1 MLTSCSLFP
10 GRNGLTTG
18 DNLPLTVQLRTDPS
32 IAGAQL
38 SYQDACG
45 QPQSLSLVA
54 PLEDALKQK
63 ISRVFKKVLTGE
75 VASSS
80 MPDGYVDIVLG
91 MINLDLAIVQQANR
105 SYPATITVGLDF
117 AYTAADGTVLHRKKI
132 QSIGR
137 GDVDVTASSCEVK
150 GLDKVVQ
157 EAFGLVTD
165 GMAKQLGTSSKI
177 LNAADA
183 RKAGGVQAAAMA
195 APPRSPAAASGISVA
210 APKPVALQSAVPGA
224 ARVPL
229 DESTKVIFRAIIR
242 DENRNQ
248 VVHSGEAIAIELEVK
263 NDGPGIA
270 KAVELLVTT
279 RPPLIER
286 IPEQIFIG
294 DLQPGEVK
302 HMTVDGKVGLVKEVV
317 QGELTLTL
325 RAGSST
331 VQLPNTKKFL
341 VAMKPESVKEAQAQ
355 PVDVDDLP
363 KWVGLLKQP
372 KAIGIVIGVGQFR
385 ESGLA
390 RVKYAARDAEAMARY
405 LTSVGGIPHE
415 RVRTLLDAHALKSD
429 VAEVLE
435 EWLPMHVDL
444 TTVVYLSITGRGV
457 VDPMTGAVSLLFF
470 DSTPTSSAR
479 LYSLRRVQES
489 LMSLPIQ
496 QAIVMLDL
504 SLELAPGKE
513 ASSAIGPLWA
523 PQGGE
528 KDRMLWMVGNR
539 SIQESYSYDPGQHG
553 LFAYQLL
560 KGMGGAAD
568 LDRNGTIL
576 AGELC
581 TYTRGQVMK
590 VAREQYGK
598 EQEPLCIPAAGQG
611 SSARLQPVAKL
622 K

>member
-325 RAGSST
+325 RAGSSS

-390 RVKYAARDAEAMARY
+390 RVKYAARDAEAMARH

-513 ASSAIGPLWA
+513 ASSAIGPMWA